1 MDTLSAFLGLI
12 GLLGLI
18 IFTIVTIMN
27 KIKKNGKSTK
37 KYMLI
42 FFAMFVVGLLIPSEN
57 NTPEQTEEIKQASTE
72 KEDKSDVDSKEKT
85 SKETKEV
92 DTKETTEKSDKGA
105 IDKETDK
112 KEPASKNESKEKE
125 VSSTQGKKIYDSAIA
140 VPVINGSKT
149 EKIGEMSLIKTDSAL
164 VDEDAILDWYLN
176 YVKET
181 DYLYYIIS
189 YVDKEELLGVYTNKG
204 GLIEVNTGL
213 DKDENNVFIL
223 GDDSQATFY
232 TVGED
237 NKLNKIE

>member
-57 NTPEQTEEIKQASTE
+57 NTSKQVEDVKQDSTKIEDDTNIQTEK
-72 KEDKSDVDSKEKT
+72 KPDNDP
-85 SKETKEV
+85 KEV
-92 DTKETTEKSDKGA
+92 DNRKTTEKSE
-105 IDKETDK
+105 KEVLDNK
-112 KEPASKNESKEKE
+112 KSASKNESKEKE

-164 VDEDAILDWYLN
+164 VDDDVILDWYLN

-189 YVDKEELLGVYTNKG
+189 YVDKEELLGVYTNQG

-213 DKDENNVFIL
+213 DRDENNVFML